1 MGEAEELADRYWDA
15 LNNQDYGALKE
26 LYKED
31 AVQEWPQSG
40 ERIVG
45 RDNIIA
51 VNENYPGMPHAT
63 PRRTMAAGDL
73 LITEVTLQYP
83 GDVGTYHSISIL
95 ELKDGK
101 VSKETDYFGAPF
113 EAPAW
118 RAQWVERI

>member
-26 LYKED
+26 LYNED

-63 PRRTMAAGDL
+63 QRRTIAAGDL
-73 LITEVTLQYP
+73 LIAEVTLNYP

-95 ELKDGK
+95 ELEGGK